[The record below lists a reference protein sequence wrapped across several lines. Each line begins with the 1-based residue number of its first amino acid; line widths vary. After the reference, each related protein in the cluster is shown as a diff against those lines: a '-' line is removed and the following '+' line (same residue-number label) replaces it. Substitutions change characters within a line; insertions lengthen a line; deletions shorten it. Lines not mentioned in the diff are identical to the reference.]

1 MSRRK
6 KVLVIGLDCAPPE
19 LVFDQWRDEL
29 PNFKRVM
36 DRQVGKSIDDP
47 DAYPVYYRLRLLTT
61 KPVPKGNMQQVYA
74 AGREGKCQVGY
85 ELDASRKRVIRPG
98 RSSQMGFEERGRD
111 RRGKRRG
118 RR

>member
-1 MSRRK
+1 
-6 KVLVIGLDCAPPE
+6 
-19 LVFDQWRDEL
+19 
-29 PNFKRVM
+29 M

-85 ELDASRKRVIRPG
+85 ELDASRKIVAWSIVEKPDECVIEPPRP
-98 RSSQMGFEERGRD
+98 
-111 RRGKRRG
+111 
-118 RR
+118 